1 MEEEE
6 RPRAGL
12 EQEYGAA
19 ATSEAGRVSH
29 TRPWHCCCFWGLV
42 ATGAAGVS
50 LSLASQ
56 TSKLVGSGVLSW
68 HCVLFGQLVSRA
80 KVAVVVEVVVGRTS
94 PSIDFP
100 QNRRSAAVVLVL
112 LHQSRGQKFL
122 SPENI
127 ARFIWTV
134 LRDNNWR
141 TWSPFLEIIPV
152 VRMRAGQIF

>member
-1 MEEEE
+1 MAPLPP
-6 RPRAGL
+6 PRLAGSPPP
-12 EQEYGAA
+12 AP
-19 ATSEAGRVSH
+19 V
-29 TRPWHCCCFWGLV
+29 WHCFCFLGLF
-42 ATGAAGVS
+42 ATRAAGVS

-68 HCVLFGQLVSRA
+68 QCVLFGQLVSWA
-80 KVAVVVEVVVGRTS
+80 EVAVLAVVVVGRTS

-100 QNRRSAAVVLVL
+100 EHRRSAAVVLVL

-134 LRDNNWR
+134 QRENIWR

-152 VRMRAGQIF
+152 VRMRADRIF